1 MILVVE
7 IRFSTQQ
14 EVIWDFLPCLCP
26 GLPSWLRGTA
36 VTRGLGIT
44 AVMCPAGSF
53 HSKNLTQEPAEILQN
68 ARRVQ
73 QLPRPCKHI
82 SQFNRHCWLFTI
94 GLWEHGLCV
103 SRVLSVFTADKSVS
117 AALIPSR
124 WVLTNDTQKNPPFN
138 CDLIPLPAK
147 IKTRDHRLFFRNIF
161 YLWCQRW
168 NVQSVG
174 PKERF
179 FSSIE
184 TNNKQKI
191 TFFKSIYM

>member
-1 MILVVE
+1 MFMSRLAVLALGDCSDPWPWNHCCHV
-7 IRFSTQQ
+7 
-14 EVIWDFLPCLCP
+14 P
-26 GLPSWLRGTA
+26 GLVISQQKLDAGTC
-36 VTRGLGIT
+36 RD
-44 AVMCPAGSF
+44 PAKRKES
-53 HSKNLTQEPAEILQN
+53 PAAAASPQ
-68 ARRVQ
+68 
-73 QLPRPCKHI
+73 PI

-103 SRVLSVFTADKSVS
+103 WSVLSVFTADKSVS
-117 AALIPSR
+117 AGLIPSR
-124 WVLTNDTQKNPPFN
+124 WFLTNDTKNPPFN

-147 IKTRDHRLFFRNIF
+147 IKSQDHRLFFRNIF
-161 YLWCQRW
+161 YRWCQRW

-191 TFFKSIYM
+191 TFF